1 MSNKP
6 DTKSRKYQ
14 ITINNPLEYGYT
26 HSQINECMKE
36 IPCKYYCM
44 VNEIGA
50 EEKTPHTHLYFV
62 CENAIRFSKVKK
74 LFPTAHIEK
83 ALGSSQENRDY
94 IRKEGKYLNSD
105 KKETNLPDTFE
116 EYGEMPL
123 DKSAKNET
131 MSEQVLE
138 MLEDGNS
145 TIDIIKKFPSYVTR
159 ANQLEKTR
167 QMFIEEKHSEWRD
180 LEVTYISGETATG
193 KTRYVM
199 DTYGYSN
206 VYKITNYKNPFDN
219 YNEQDIILFDEFRS
233 SLPLAD
239 MLQYLDGYPCRLP
252 ARFTDK
258 FALYTKVFIVSN
270 IDLDKQYPNIQIE
283 DPKSWNAFIRRIDNV
298 KQFVRNNGEL
308 PFASEDE
315 IVTLD
320 LMRDDYLK

>member
-1 MSNKP
+1 MANSR
-6 DTKSRKYQ
+6 SRKYQ
-14 ITINNPLEYGYT
+14 LTLNNPLEHGYS
-26 HSQINECMKE
+26 HQHIKECMEE
-36 IPCKYYCM
+36 IKYIYFCM
-44 VNEIGA
+44 SDEIGA
-50 EEKTPHTHLYFV
+50 EEQTPHTHLYFV
-62 CENAIRFSKVKK
+62 CKNAVQFSKVKK

-83 ALGSSQENRDY
+83 TLGSSQENRDY

-131 MSEQVLE
+131 ISEQVLE
-138 MLEDGNS
+138 MLEDGYS
-145 TIDIIKKFPSYVTR
+145 ITDIIKRFPSYTTKI
-159 ANQLEKTR
+159 NQLEKAR
-167 QMFIEEKHSEWRD
+167 QLVLEEKYRDWRD
-180 LEVTYISGETATG
+180 VEVTYISGETATG

-199 DTYGYSN
+199 DTYGYPN

-219 YNEQDIILFDEFRS
+219 YNGQDVILFDEFRS

-252 ARFTDK
+252 ARFADK
-258 FALYTKVFIVSN
+258 AAVFTKAFIVSN

-283 DPKSWNAFIRRIDNV
+283 DKLSWNAFIRRINNV
-298 KQFVRNNGEL
+298 KKFIRNNGEM

>member
-283 DPKSWNAFIRRIDNV
+283 DPKSWNAFIRRIDNI

>member
-1 MSNKP
+1 MSKKS

-14 ITINNPLEYGYT
+14 LTINHPAEHGLT
-26 HSQINECMKE
+26 HQSINDIMKNFNY
-36 IPCKYYCM
+36 IYYCLCD
-44 VNEIGA
+44 EIGT
-50 EEKTPHTHLYFV
+50 EENTPHTHLYFV
-62 CENAIRFSKVKK
+62 CENAVRFRKVKK

-94 IRKEGKYLNSD
+94 IRKEGKYLNSE

-116 EYGEMPL
+116 EYGELPL
-123 DKSAKNET
+123 DKASKNERV
-131 MSEQVLE
+131 SEQVLE
-138 MLEDGNS
+138 MLEDENQI
-145 TIDIIKKFPSYVTR
+145 TDIIRQFPSYVTK

-167 QMFIEEKHSEWRD
+167 QMFIEEQHCEWRD

-199 DTYGYSN
+199 EKFGYSN

-219 YNEQDIILFDEFRS
+219 YNEQDVILFDEFRS

-258 FALYTKVFIVSN
+258 FALYTKVFIISN
-270 IDLDKQYPNIQIE
+270 IDLDKQYPNVQIE
-283 DPKSWNAFIRRIDNV
+283 DPKSWNAFVRRIGNI
-298 KQFVRNNGEL
+298 KQFVRNNGDL
-308 PFASEDE
+308 PFASENE

>member
-1 MSNKP
+1 MANSR
-6 DTKSRKYQ
+6 SRKYQ
-14 ITINNPLEYGYT
+14 LTLNNPLEHGYS
-26 HSQINECMKE
+26 HQHIKECMEE
-36 IPCKYYCM
+36 IKYIYFCM
-44 VNEIGA
+44 SDEIGA
-50 EEKTPHTHLYFV
+50 EEQTPHTHLYFV
-62 CENAIRFSKVKK
+62 CENAIHFDRIKK

-131 MSEQVLE
+131 ISEQVLE

-145 TIDIIKKFPSYVTR
+145 ITDIIKRFPSYTTKI
-159 ANQLEKTR
+159 NQLEKAR
-167 QMFIEEKHSEWRD
+167 QLVLEEKYRDWRD
-180 LEVTYISGETATG
+180 VEVTYISGETATG

-199 DTYGYSN
+199 DTYGYPN

-219 YNEQDIILFDEFRS
+219 YNGQDVILFDEFRS

-252 ARFTDK
+252 ARFADK
-258 FALYTKVFIVSN
+258 AAVFTKAFIVSN

-283 DPKSWNAFIRRIDNV
+283 DKLSWNAFIRRINNV
-298 KQFVRNNGEL
+298 KKFIRNNGEL
-308 PFASEDE
+308 PFASDDE
-315 IVTLD
+315 IITLVI
-320 LMRDDYLK
+320 MRDNYLK